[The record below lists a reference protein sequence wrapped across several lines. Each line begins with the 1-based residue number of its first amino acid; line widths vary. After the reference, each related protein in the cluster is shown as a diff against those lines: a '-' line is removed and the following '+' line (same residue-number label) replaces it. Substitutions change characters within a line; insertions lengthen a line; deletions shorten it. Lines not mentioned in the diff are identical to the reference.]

1 MSSLRW
7 PWLVA
12 LALVVCFSFI
22 KAASSEPVEFGGC
35 AFTEEDTSL
44 SRSGECA
51 SMEGRLSLKNM
62 NLVLLPPGIFDGLF
76 AMTWLELSNNNIE
89 ALPEGIFSNLT
100 SLRGLVIS
108 FNALETIPASLF
120 RQLHALEYLEL
131 RGNSIA
137 SIEAASFDG
146 LVGLKSLYLVSGFF
160 GPLSDSE

>member
-1 MSSLRW
+1 MRSLRW

-12 LALVVCFSFI
+12 LALVVCFI

-35 AFTEEDTSL
+35 TFDEEDTSL

-51 SMEGRLSLKNM
+51 SVEGRLSLKNM
-62 NLVLLPPGIFDGLF
+62 NLVLLPPGVFDGLF

-100 SLRGLVIS
+100 SLRGLAIS

-137 SIEAASFDG
+137 AIEAASFDG
-146 LVGLKSLYLVSGFF
+146 LAGLKTLYLVSGFL